1 MRFLF
6 ISKLQFYNYTIL
18 PMTKGKTIFV
28 SVLLIAAGVLIELLI
43 NDSNTS
49 LDKELIDFFAGILL
63 GSGASILLM
72 TLFKKRR

>member
-1 MRFLF
+1 
-6 ISKLQFYNYTIL
+6 
-18 PMTKGKTIFV
+18 MTKGKTIFV